1 MDRPVIARAA
11 VALLGMA
18 TLAACSVNT
27 QPPAVA
33 AAPASVVVTPPAAAA
48 VVPASPSAVIVEPQA
63 Y

>member
-11 VALLGMA
+11 GALLGMA

-27 QPPAVA
+27 QPPAVVG
-33 AAPASVVVTPPAAAA
+33 APASVVVAPPTAAA
-48 VVPASPSAVIVEPQA
+48 VVPAPPSTVIVEPQA